1 MSFSRKVASYYSLES
16 QISNLAL
23 DSDFEFGL
31 VLVAQFCVKRNN
43 KEVEVEYRSQIVR
56 VQITRHNQPLFV
68 AESFTRGAE
77 VKVKLMLE
85 TCIYEEARPMKGKR
99 EISWILTSRYSWPK
113 QEHEQEENPFC
124 FASPIEF
131 QSILA
136 HKKFCSLP
144 IGYLNFIIPLN
155 GNRILNIVA
164 LF

>member
-1 MSFSRKVASYYSLES
+1 MASYYSLES

-23 DSDFEFGL
+23 DSDFESEFEFGL

-99 EISWILTSRYSWPK
+99 ER
-113 QEHEQEENPFC
+113 ERFH
-124 FASPIEF
+124 
-131 QSILA
+131 
-136 HKKFCSLP
+136 
-144 IGYLNFIIPLN
+144 GY
-155 GNRILNIVA
+155 
-164 LF
+164 